1 MKPLSPVEIIANT
14 YEGLAPV
21 PMDLARRVRVEQL
34 RRRRE
39 AGRESEYRYHRVHR
53 TLDDLAQKAAEIGA
67 AAGEIADRAAVQ
79 VPSDRGCR

>member
-1 MKPLSPVEIIANT
+1 MKALSPTEVLAST

-39 AGRESEYRYHRVHR
+39 AG
-53 TLDDLAQKAAEIGA
+53 Q
-67 AAGEIADRAAVQ
+67 RARAVQ
-79 VPSDRGCR
+79 KRMLLARGQGSAEGSEPA

>member
-1 MKPLSPVEIIANT
+1 MKSLSPTEVLAST

-39 AGRESEYRYHRVHR
+39 AG
-53 TLDDLAQKAAEIGA
+53 Q
-67 AAGEIADRAAVQ
+67 RARAVQ
-79 VPSDRGCR
+79 KRMLLARAHGSEPEAEPA

>member
-39 AGRESEYRYHRVHR
+39 AGQRDTSLMRDRVPVVR
-53 TLDDLAQKAAEIGA
+53 RADGGA
-67 AAGEIADRAAVQ
+67 PA
-79 VPSDRGCR
+79 